1 MKTENSPYAQAMSA
15 AKRQYDKLG
24 KQMQTMQ
31 DWYDGGNIEAS
42 YEASV
47 QAEKLSEKLTLLM
60 RVLPAYTGNPRARF
74 DVEENIAQT
83 IPVEIGFTEAGWFHL
98 RMPILLPRKEKQP
111 RDYIRA
117 FLYPPMREFFGKLP
131 LIRYHDCVLIFRH
144 VYHKDRPER
153 EFRDHDNIELN
164 VVTDIIAQYALK
176 DDAPLKCRHYY
187 CSAKGS
193 QERTEVYVVPRAEF
207 RQWLAMEETIPEE
220 GLPIT
225 EKPCWMA

>member
-1 MKTENSPYAQAMSA
+1 MKTENSPYAQAMNA

-74 DVEENIAQT
+74 DVEESIAQT

-111 RDYIRA
+111 SA
-117 FLYPPMREFFGKLP
+117 GWSLKPSGKSLH
-131 LIRYHDCVLIFRH
+131 R
-144 VYHKDRPER
+144 
-153 EFRDHDNIELN
+153 
-164 VVTDIIAQYALK
+164 
-176 DDAPLKCRHYY
+176 
-187 CSAKGS
+187 SASK
-193 QERTEVYVVPRAEF
+193 F
-207 RQWLAMEETIPEE
+207 H
-220 GLPIT
+220 
-225 EKPCWMA
+225 

>member
-1 MKTENSPYAQAMSA
+1 MSA

-24 KQMQTMQ
+24 KQMQSMQ

-60 RVLPAYTGNPRARF
+60 RALPAYTGNPQARF

-187 CSAKGS
+187 CSTKGS
-193 QERTEVYVVPRAEF
+193 QERTEVYVVPQAEF
-207 RQWLAMEETIPEE
+207 GQWLDMEETIPEE
-220 GLPIT
+220 GLPLT

>member
-1 MKTENSPYAQAMSA
+1 MKTESSPYAQAMSA

-24 KQMQTMQ
+24 KQMQTMR

-83 IPVEIGFTEAGWFHL
+83 IPVEIG
-98 RMPILLPRKEKQP
+98 
-111 RDYIRA
+111 
-117 FLYPPMREFFGKLP
+117 
-131 LIRYHDCVLIFRH
+131 
-144 VYHKDRPER
+144 
-153 EFRDHDNIELN
+153 
-164 VVTDIIAQYALK
+164 
-176 DDAPLKCRHYY
+176 
-187 CSAKGS
+187 
-193 QERTEVYVVPRAEF
+193 
-207 RQWLAMEETIPEE
+207 QWLAMEETIPEE

-225 EKPCWMA
+225 DKPCWMV